1 MLPASI
7 RERLIRL
14 LPVLVVLL
22 PLLLVAGEAWARVGG
37 GQGYSGGGGSS
48 GGGGGYSGGGGGGD
62 GGAIIELLIFLCI
75 RHPAIGIPVTLF
87 VVAVVIYTK
96 MHSGDRGYVSH
107 RPQRSQAE
115 QRPARAPVGGA
126 MDPAAVL
133 AEDPNFS
140 EPLFIDFV
148 QLVYAR
154 AQRARGD
161 GQTEPLRPLMNEGAV
176 ASLASQR
183 GNLSEVRDVIFGS
196 TTLVGL
202 RRAGGRLHLLVELE
216 TNLTEVRAGAESQ
229 LLRKERW
236 TFGRQ
241 LGQLSPGPERMRSL
255 DCPSCGSTLELTT
268 EGRCPNCSTVRTGGA
283 SQWEV
288 ESLQVLHSQALSAPQ
303 LQLGGGM
310 EAGTRL
316 ATRTAPDLGLQAR
329 ALTTR
334 HPAFEWA
341 SFNATVESIFL
352 KLQEAWSTQRWEL
365 ARPYETDALFQ
376 THRFWMERYRRFGLV
391 NRVEQVSVRRIE
403 LARIGV
409 DAFYESITV
418 RLFASMLDWTE
429 QAASKKP
436 VAGSTT
442 EKRVMSEYWTFIRRI
457 GGKARPDGGG
467 WDAEHCPS
475 CGAPLDRVSQSGV
488 CGYCEAKIT
497 TGDFD
502 WVLTRIEQDEA
513 YRG

>member
-1 MLPASI
+1 M
-7 RERLIRL
+7 IRL
-14 LPVLVVLL
+14 LPVLILVV

-37 GQGYSGGGGSS
+37 GQGYSGGGSRSS
-48 GGGGGYSGGGGGGD
+48 GGGSYSGGGGGGD
-62 GGAIIELLIFLCI
+62 GGAIIELLIWLCI
-75 RHPAIGIPVTLF
+75 RHPAIGIPLTLF
-87 VVAVVIYTK
+87 VVGVVIYTK
-96 MHSGDRGYVSH
+96 FHQRDSGYVSH
-107 RPQRSQAE
+107 RTRTSSPRTLDVAAPLSRAMNPKAVVE
-115 QRPARAPVGGA
+115 Q
-126 MDPAAVL
+126 
-133 AEDPNFS
+133 DPNFS

-148 QLVYAR
+148 QLAYVR
-154 AQRARGD
+154 AQVARGD
-161 GQTEPLRPLMNEGAV
+161 GQTEALRPLMTDAAI
-176 ASLASQR
+176 ASLLSQR
-183 GNLSEVRDVIFGS
+183 GNLKEVRDVIFGS
-196 TTLVGL
+196 TNLAGL
-202 RRAGGRLHLLVELE
+202 RQAGGRLHLQVELE
-216 TNLTEVRAGAESQ
+216 TNLTEVRPSGESQ
-229 LLRKERW
+229 VLRKERW

-241 LGQLSPGPERMRSL
+241 LGVLSPGPEGMRSL
-255 DCPSCGSTLELTT
+255 GCPSCGSTQAITLD
-268 EGRCPNCSTVRTGGA
+268 GRCPNCSTVRTGGA

-288 ESLQVLHSQALSAPQ
+288 ETFQVLQSAALTAPQ

-310 EAGTRL
+310 EHGTQL
-316 ATRTAPDLGLQAR
+316 RTVQAPDLGPQSR
-329 ALTTR
+329 ALLAR
-334 HPAFEWA
+334 HPAFAWET
-341 SFNATVESIFL
+341 FNATVESIFL

-391 NRVEQVSVRRIE
+391 NKVEQVSVRRIE

-418 RLFASMLDWTE
+418 RVFASMLDWTE
-429 QAASKKP
+429 QGPQKKV
-436 VAGSTT
+436 VAGSTS

-475 CGAPLDRVSQSGV
+475 CGAPLDNVSQTGV
-488 CGYCEAKIT
+488 CGYCEATIT